1 MKTIKTLFPL
11 LLLMIAVAGIST
23 SCQKK
28 QESRMVLLV
37 IFDGLRPDY
46 ITPEI
51 MPNTYRLKTEGA
63 FVAKHH
69 SIFPTL
75 TRVNSAGIA
84 SGAYPGTNGVLGNG
98 VYFPSIDSAK
108 GLNTGDAAEL
118 QRIIEATNGQLYTSP
133 TLAETLRDGGKNLM
147 VFSTGSTGQSF
158 LLNHIADAFGAIV
171 NPKLI
176 LPQSFQGELETTV
189 GPIPSDENNGLLSHT
204 WITDAYLHYGLAENA
219 PEVSILWF
227 TDPDATAHAK
237 GIGAPETLAS
247 ITYADNELGR
257 VLKAIKERGLDKKVD
272 ILISTD
278 HGFVTYIGSN
288 NVAQFLIEKGLKE
301 SSGSTDV
308 VVVGGA
314 IYVKEKDKVEAL
326 TNVLME
332 QEWIGAVFS
341 KPSGTDSVAGI
352 VPGTFSME
360 LARYNHAER
369 SPDILIDMAWNDGV
383 NEFGYPG
390 MSHSRGIAGHGSSS
404 PYELGINLIAYGP
417 SFKKRFE
424 SNLATGNVDL
434 APTILQLTGLKAP
447 REMDGRIL
455 HELLSNTKGEI
466 KSSDITVLKVSN
478 LIKEQELHMLTIGE
492 YHYLKLTRSS
502 FMKE

>member
-1 MKTIKTLFPL
+1 
-11 LLLMIAVAGIST
+11 
-23 SCQKK
+23 
-28 QESRMVLLV
+28 
-37 IFDGLRPDY
+37 
-46 ITPEI
+46 
-51 MPNTYRLKTEGA
+51 
-63 FVAKHH
+63 
-69 SIFPTL
+69 
-75 TRVNSAGIA
+75 
-84 SGAYPGTNGVLGNG
+84 
-98 VYFPSIDSAK
+98 
-108 GLNTGDAAEL
+108 
-118 QRIIEATNGQLYTSP
+118 
-133 TLAETLRDGGKNLM
+133 
-147 VFSTGSTGQSF
+147 
-158 LLNHIADAFGAIV
+158 
-171 NPKLI
+171 
-176 LPQSFQGELETTV
+176 
-189 GPIPSDENNGLLSHT
+189 
-204 WITDAYLHYGLAENA
+204 
-219 PEVSILWF
+219 
-227 TDPDATAHAK
+227 
-237 GIGAPETLAS
+237 
-247 ITYADNELGR
+247 
-257 VLKAIKERGLDKKVD
+257 
-272 ILISTD
+272 LISTD